1 MEEYFMKKGG
11 FLLIGLLVLLGFWL
25 MGFYNR
31 LVSSNEQV
39 DTQWAQVQN
48 AYQRRFDLIPNLVET
63 VKGISQ
69 QEQEVFGAI
78 AEARTRYAGAVE
90 TGSSEE
96 QLAAT
101 NQLESSLGRLLVIME
116 NYPELRSSESY
127 QTLMAQLE
135 GTENRINVERN
146 RFNETVREYNL
157 ITKRFPG
164 NMLASLFG
172 YSERAYFEAAG
183 NAQDAPQVDF
193 SE

>member
-1 MEEYFMKKGG
+1 MKKGG
-11 FLLIGLLVLLGFWL
+11 FLLIGLLVLIGFWL

-31 LVSSNEQV
+31 LITSNEQV

-90 TGSSEE
+90 SGSTDE

-116 NYPELRSSESY
+116 NYPELKSSESY

-164 NMLASLFG
+164 SLMASLFG
-172 YSERAYFEAAG
+172 FTERAYFEAAD
-183 NAQDAPQVDF
+183 NAQEAPQVNF